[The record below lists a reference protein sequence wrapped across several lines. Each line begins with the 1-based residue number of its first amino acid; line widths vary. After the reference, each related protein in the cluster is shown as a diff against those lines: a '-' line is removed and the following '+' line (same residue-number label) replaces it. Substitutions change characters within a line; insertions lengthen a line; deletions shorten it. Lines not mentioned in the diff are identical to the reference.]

1 MNDYFLHRFSMNN
14 TEHTLSS
21 LLSFLHFAE
30 KLKCELRHSYTST
43 GRRESVA
50 EHTWRMALMAIL
62 LEPYLNQKID
72 IGKTLKMIL
81 IHDLVEAEAGDVP
94 IPYMVNNTALK
105 KAKEEKEKAAIENIR
120 SMLNDDVGKEIH
132 SLWYEFESRETYE
145 AKVAYALDK
154 LEVQIQHNEADIATW
169 EPIEYELI
177 YSRRPFTQFDTTLDQ
192 LRLLVEQEAEDKLR
206 AAGIDVAAIKG
217 KHR

>member
-1 MNDYFLHRFSMNN
+1 MNN

-62 LEPYLNQKID
+62 LEPYLNQKIN

-94 IPYMVNNTALK
+94 IPHMVNNAALK
-105 KAKEEKEKAAIENIR
+105 KVKEEKEKAAIEKIR

-154 LEVQIQHNEADIATW
+154 LEVQIQHNEADIVTW

-177 YSRRPFTQFDTTLDQ
+177 YSRRPFTQFDTALDQ

-206 AAGIDVAAIKG
+206 AAGIDVTTIKEQ
-217 KHR
+217 HSQ

>member
-1 MNDYFLHRFSMNN
+1 MSNMKN
-14 TEHTLSS
+14 TLSHI
-21 LLSFLHFAE
+21 LSFLHFAE
-30 KLKCELRHSYTST
+30 KLKYELRHSYTSS
-43 GRRESVA
+43 GRQESVA

-62 LEPYLNQKID
+62 LEPYFNKKID

-94 IPYMVNNTALK
+94 MPHMVNNSALK
-105 KAKEEKEKAAIENIR
+105 KVKEEKEKAAIEKIR
-120 SMLNDDVGKEIH
+120 SMLNNDVGKEIH

-154 LEVQIQHNEADIATW
+154 LEVQIQHNEANISTW

-177 YSRRPFTQFDTTLDQ
+177 YSRRPFTHFDATLDQ
-192 LRLLVEQEAEDKLR
+192 LRMLVEQEAEDKLH
-206 AAGIDVAAIKG
+206 AAGIDVAAIKE
-217 KHR
+217 KHN

>member
-1 MNDYFLHRFSMNN
+1 LNDYFLHRFSMNN